1 MRCTCEL
8 CTERARKD
16 QAMRIALRDA
26 LMWMGQR
33 TDDTE
38 ERRRIIAAGWAAL
51 EASSA
56 LLEEGEGAMAERE
69 RVRELVQ

>member
-26 LMWMGQR
+26 LTWMGQR

-51 EASSA
+51 E
-56 LLEEGEGAMAERE
+56 GR
-69 RVRELVQ
+69 